1 MNYLLDV
8 NVLIAWGW
16 ADHLDHDRVVH
27 WIAAMR
33 KKRNSV
39 LFTSAIPQ
47 LGFVRVSIQRCGGQ
61 LTVTLASEVLMG
73 MLAALGKRHRF
84 LPDDQASGAF
94 PHWCQAANQTT
105 DAHLV
110 QLAIAHGLQLATL
123 DTGISKAFLVPHR
136 GNEQHL
142 P

>member
-8 NVLIAWGW
+8 NVLVAWGW

-27 WIAAMR
+27 WIAAMK
-33 KKRNSV
+33 KKRNTV

-61 LTVTLASEVLMG
+61 LTVTLASEVLVG

-84 LPDDQASGAF
+84 LPDDQASGVF
-94 PHWCQAANQTT
+94 PQWCRAATQTT
-105 DAHLV
+105 DAHLL
-110 QLAIAHGLQLATL
+110 QLANAHRLQLATL
-123 DTGISKAFLVPHR
+123 DAGISNAFLVPPKR
-136 GNEQHL
+136 NEQHL

>member
-8 NVLIAWGW
+8 NVLVAWGW
-16 ADHLDHDRVVH
+16 ADHVDHDRVVR
-27 WIAAMR
+27 WIAAMK
-33 KKRNSV
+33 KKRNTV

-84 LPDDQASGAF
+84 LPDDQASDSF
-94 PHWCQAANQTT
+94 PHWCQAASQTT
-105 DAHLV
+105 VAHLL
-110 QLAIAHGLQLATL
+110 QLAAAHGLQLATL
-123 DTGISKAFLVPHR
+123 DTGISSAFLVPHK
-136 GNEQHL
+136 GHEQRL